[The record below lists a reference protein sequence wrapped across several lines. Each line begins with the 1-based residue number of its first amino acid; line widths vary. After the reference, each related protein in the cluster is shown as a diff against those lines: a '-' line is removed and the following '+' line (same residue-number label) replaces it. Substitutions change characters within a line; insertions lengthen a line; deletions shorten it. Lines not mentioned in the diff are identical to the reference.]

1 MTNIGT
7 LYGPTTST
15 SSDRNLGGG
24 YNQTTNGGLGSMRAM
39 SGKGGIYPE
48 VSKWEKELFLDE
60 LEGELEG
67 EDEENVDPDNVYN
80 KARNKAYTSGHQ
92 NYNDP
97 YNKNKQDISSLAGPY
112 TNQVSGQLAA
122 SYKRS
127 EEKILKE
134 FISTSVRILVKGTLG
149 DPYHPSTSSTSNVN
163 QMNPGDP
170 SIKQGG
176 YGQGEETPDMWP
188 YSIEGQ
194 PTTDGAETTNKL
206 DDNIHVEYPFEDK
219 DYSTYD
225 YLVKTST
232 REYNDMKN
240 VEKQHRR
247 FRYNQNK

>member
-7 LYGPTTST
+7 LHNSITSTTSDT
-15 SSDRNLGGG
+15 NREKG
-24 YNQTTNGGLGSMRAM
+24 YGKTTNGGLGSMRAM
-39 SGKGGIYPE
+39 SGKGGIYPQ
-48 VSKWEKELFLDE
+48 VSEWEKELFVD
-60 LEGELEG
+60 ELEG
-67 EDEENVDPDNVYN
+67 EDEEDVDPDTVYN

-134 FISTSVRILVKGTLG
+134 FISTSIRVLVKGTLG
-149 DPYHPSTSSTSNVN
+149 DPYHPSTSSTSNIN

-170 SIKQGG
+170 SMGN

-188 YSIEGQ
+188 YVIPGE
-194 PTTDGAETTNKL
+194 PTVDGAETTNKL
-206 DDNIHVEYPFEDK
+206 DDNIVKEFPFEDK
-219 DYSTYD
+219 EASSYTY
-225 YLVKTST
+225 LKKTST
-232 REYNDMKN
+232 KEYNDMKN
-240 VEKQHRR
+240 VEKQRRR